1 MTISQFAAPVQV
13 ILLDIEGTTTPLDF
27 VQQTLF
33 PYARRRLRAY
43 LTERG
48 SDPQVQAELANLRAE
63 HAADVREQLHPPPWP
78 DGAQALD
85 GAVAYL
91 DYLME
96 SDRKST
102 PLKSLQG
109 KIWAAG
115 YQAGELQSV
124 VFEDV
129 PGALQ
134 RWRNQQRRIY
144 IYSSGSVLAQR
155 LLFAHTAAG
164 DLTSLIDGYFDTSI
178 GGKKEAASYGRI
190 AQALQVNPAEMLFIS
205 DVSAELEAAHHAGL
219 QTLLSLR
226 PGNPAQDQLGG
237 GRVVTTFDE
246 VLP

>member
-1 MTISQFAAPVQV
+1 MTISEFAAPVRV

-43 LTERG
+43 LTAHGADAE
-48 SDPQVQAELANLRAE
+48 VQAELASLRAE
-63 HAADVREQLHPPPWP
+63 HAADVRAQLHPPAWP

-91 DYLME
+91 DYLMDG
-96 SDRKST
+96 DRKST

-134 RWRNQQRRIY
+134 RWRAQQRRIY

-164 DLTSLIDGYFDTSI
+164 DLTSLIDGYFDTGI
-178 GGKKEAASYGRI
+178 GGKKEATSYARI
-190 AQALQVNPAEMLFIS
+190 AQALQADPAEILFIS
-205 DVSAELEAAHHAGL
+205 DVAAELEAARAAGL

-226 PGNPAQDQLGG
+226 PGNPAPNQLGG
-237 GRVVTTFDE
+237 SRAATTFDN